1 MLKIGIVT
9 GSATAESLDLVTDAE
24 RLGVDSAWIP
34 EAWMFDG
41 LTPAAYLAG
50 RTETMRLGTACVQL
64 GSRSPALLAM
74 SALSLQAMSNGRF
87 ILGMGTSG
95 PGRLGL
101 RRGRALLICRYPCR
115 VAPLV
120 TKPFH
125 LGVVLTWILGWP
137 QIVPLPTAVHCKGC
151 T

>member
-64 GSRSPALLAM
+64 GSRSPAPV
-74 SALSLQAMSNGRF
+74 SY
-87 ILGMGTSG
+87 T
-95 PGRLGL
+95 
-101 RRGRALLICRYPCR
+101 
-115 VAPLV
+115 
-120 TKPFH
+120 H
-125 LGVVLTWILGWP
+125 LT
-137 QIVPLPTAVHCKGC
+137 LPTKVRV
-151 T
+151 

>member
-9 GSATAESLDLVTDAE
+9 GNAAAKSLNLVTDAE

-74 SALSLQAMSNGRF
+74 SALSLQALS
-87 ILGMGTSG
+87 
-95 PGRLGL
+95 
-101 RRGRALLICRYPCR
+101 LI
-115 VAPLV
+115 
-120 TKPFH
+120 H
-125 LGVVLTWILGWP
+125 I
-137 QIVPLPTAVHCKGC
+137 
-151 T
+151 